1 MDFTALKKGEGC
13 LNLKLSIMVAYCVS
27 LISNIFLLLIL
38 FYTNQGYKW
47 FGIIFLLISIA
58 TGVISLKL
66 IFSFTNKSIFRY
78 KSMSRYYTL
87 SLLLTGIFYIIIT
100 IYCFAS
106 NQEKDLI
113 FFSTFCIIIW
123 IVFHYFF
130 VTIIYNF
137 IGAIGSSKSSNVS
150 ANLIDKNDPINS

>member
-66 IFSFTNKSIFRY
+66 IFSFTNK
-78 KSMSRYYTL
+78 
-87 SLLLTGIFYIIIT
+87 
-100 IYCFAS
+100 
-106 NQEKDLI
+106 
-113 FFSTFCIIIW
+113 
-123 IVFHYFF
+123 
-130 VTIIYNF
+130 
-137 IGAIGSSKSSNVS
+137 
-150 ANLIDKNDPINS
+150 

>member
-1 MDFTALKKGEGC
+1 
-13 LNLKLSIMVAYCVS
+13 
-27 LISNIFLLLIL
+27 
-38 FYTNQGYKW
+38 
-47 FGIIFLLISIA
+47 
-58 TGVISLKL
+58 
-66 IFSFTNKSIFRY
+66 
-78 KSMSRYYTL
+78 MSRYYTL
-87 SLLLTGIFYIIIT
+87 SLLATGIFYIIIT

>member
-1 MDFTALKKGEGC
+1 MDFTALRKGEGC
-13 LNLKLSIMVAYCVS
+13 LNLKLSIMVSYCVS
-27 LISNIFLLLIL
+27 LISNLFLLLIL
-38 FYTNQGYKW
+38 FYTERGYKW
-47 FGIIFLLISIA
+47 IGIILLLITIA
-58 TGVISLKL
+58 TAIISLKL
-66 IFSFTNKSIFRY
+66 IFSFNNKAIIRY

-87 SLLLTGIFYIIIT
+87 SLLATGIFYIIIT

-130 VTIIYNF
+130 VIIIYNF